1 MNKLLLTIDLDVN
14 DNELNYLTDI
24 RKINYGQIVDK
35 TKPIFNT
42 PEELINLRMQL
53 LIQEI
58 NESNSDLLIGFA
70 INEPEHLTNLVS
82 AINSSNFKI
91 TEIFLDNGKRR
102 IQKQKEYEEDYKL
115 HSRWLG
121 YTPEEVKKMNDN
133 YYETIDLLLTQ
144 AKYLNIICT
153 YI

>member
-1 MNKLLLTIDLDVN
+1 MKKLLLTIDLDVN
-14 DNELNYLTDI
+14 DSELNYLTNI

-35 TKPIFNT
+35 TKPIFGT
-42 PEELINLRMQL
+42 PEELINLRIPL

-58 NESNSDLLIGFA
+58 NGCNCDLLIGFA

-82 AINSSNFKI
+82 AMNSSNFKI

-102 IQKQKEYEEDYKL
+102 IQKQKEYEKEYKL

-133 YYETIDLLLTQ
+133 YYEIIDLLLMQ
-144 AKYLNIICT
+144 AKHLDIICT
-153 YI
+153 YV